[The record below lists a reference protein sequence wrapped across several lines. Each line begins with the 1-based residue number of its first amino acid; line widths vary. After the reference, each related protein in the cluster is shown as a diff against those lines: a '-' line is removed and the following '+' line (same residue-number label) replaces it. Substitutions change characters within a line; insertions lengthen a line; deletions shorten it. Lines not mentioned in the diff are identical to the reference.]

1 MDRTDLQRLS
11 KEQLIELVLRL
22 QRPEK
27 TSRTSSKP
35 PSTDKKETRENSR
48 PGGAKPGH
56 EPHNRR
62 LADEPDEFRDHMPS
76 VCDACGGSFS
86 PGAEPELIGEYGE
99 IVIPPV
105 KPYVIRHRR
114 FACRCEHCGVSAK
127 GPAPAVATSTPF
139 GPRIH
144 ALAIYL
150 KGFQALSYERLRGLF
165 HDAFGLCVS
174 EGALMNMFIRS
185 HARFKI
191 EAAKAKA
198 ILRAAKVVARDET
211 GVPATNEFVADIEG
225 TNSYH
230 WVFHCRQ
237 AVVHLEA
244 NALYLPGPDYS
255 RAARVVDEMM
265 AGHEPAVWISD
276 RYSAQQSHGERH
288 QTCLTHLAR
297 DTAFAFEQGSDDLP
311 FRFKLWLGKAFD
323 LAKDITGFAAS
334 TLARKKRGL
343 EKQLT
348 DLLAAPTGCDLARE
362 LQAKIGR
369 ARCQLLTF
377 CDFPGEV
384 DVTNNKSERKLRP
397 SVIQRKVTNG
407 YRAMWAAQAEADVR
421 TTIDT
426 ARLKGANPFQV
437 ICATLA

>member
-1 MDRTDLQRLS
+1 MTFSSPNDIIKSTHAIDAKGGRLP
-11 KEQLIELVLRL
+11 IGIPGRL
-22 QRPEK
+22 QIGMHGRL
-27 TSRTSSKP
+27 
-35 PSTDKKETRENSR
+35 
-48 PGGAKPGH
+48 
-56 EPHNRR
+56 RR
-62 LADEPDEFRDHMPS
+62 NP
-76 VCDACGGSFS
+76 
-86 PGAEPELIGEYGE
+86 
-99 IVIPPV
+99 
-105 KPYVIRHRR
+105 
-114 FACRCEHCGVSAK
+114 
-127 GPAPAVATSTPF
+127 PF

-198 ILRAAKVVARDET
+198 ILRAAKVVVSDET

-255 RAARVVDEMM
+255 RAARVVHEMM

-288 QTCLTHLAR
+288 QTCLAHLAR

-311 FRFKLWLGKAFD
+311 FRFKLWLRIPTKPAMPSNLKPATYSD
-323 LAKDITGFAAS
+323 PKPATIPIPDYVLASAWVF
-334 TLARKKRGL
+334 
-343 EKQLT
+343 E
-348 DLLAAPTGCDLARE
+348 
-362 LQAKIGR
+362 
-369 ARCQLLTF
+369 
-377 CDFPGEV
+377 
-384 DVTNNKSERKLRP
+384 
-397 SVIQRKVTNG
+397 
-407 YRAMWAAQAEADVR
+407 
-421 TTIDT
+421 
-426 ARLKGANPFQV
+426 
-437 ICATLA
+437 